1 MIRKHHALLS
11 FALLMALAGPAL
23 GAKPRPSF
31 DCRKAESDIE
41 KQICLVP
48 EYARLDREIASLF
61 AKALKGLPAADAAR
75 LKASQVKWLAKR
87 NDCIDLIHG
96 DPPVFA
102 EVNSCLGDALRQRA
116 KELGG
121 VVEAGKL
128 PEAPAPE

>member
-1 MIRKHHALLS
+1 MIHKHRALLS
-11 FALLMALAGPAL
+11 FALLVIVAGPAL

-61 AKALKGLPAADAAR
+61 ARALKSLPAADAAR
-75 LKASQVKWLAKR
+75 LKTSQVKWLAKR

-102 EVNSCLGDALRQRA
+102 EVNSCLGDALKQRA
-116 KELGG
+116 KELEV
-121 VVEAGKL
+121 VVETGKVS
-128 PEAPAPE
+128 EAPAPE